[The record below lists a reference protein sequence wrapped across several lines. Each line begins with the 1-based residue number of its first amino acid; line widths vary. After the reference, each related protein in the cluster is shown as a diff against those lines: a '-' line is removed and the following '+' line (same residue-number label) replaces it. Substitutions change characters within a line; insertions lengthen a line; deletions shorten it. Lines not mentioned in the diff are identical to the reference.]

1 MFDDFFSNPLTIL
14 NPSLSFTSSTFSGL
28 SNQLFGS
35 GTDYNAILEE
45 QRKIAEE
52 EKKRKALEANRID
65 LKGSQMAS
73 LAFSQ
78 PDMTNDFL
86 GL

>member
-1 MFDDFFSNPLTIL
+1 MFLRIT
-14 NPSLSFTSSTFSGL
+14 
-28 SNQLFGS
+28 
-35 GTDYNAILEE
+35 
-45 QRKIAEE
+45 EE